1 MGQILSYPVTEK
13 HTVCGKNARFAY
25 GLSEMQGWRLTME
38 DSHAVSLN
46 LDELEEDERSNT
58 FFAVYDGHGG
68 GSVARFAGQN
78 VHRRLVQEES
88 YRQEDYEEAMRR
100 AFLGTDEDMLAD
112 PAYTRDPSGCTAVT
126 ALVTNDNKIFVANAG
141 DSRVVLSVKGEVKP
155 LSFDHKPGNESERKR
170 IQAAG
175 GYIEFGRVNGNL
187 ALARAL
193 GDFEFKKNYALT
205 PDKQIIT
212 SNPDITVHDIT
223 EEDEFLVL
231 ACDGIWDCLNSQQVV
246 DFIRREVAQEKP
258 LGQICENIM
267 EHCLAPDTHGAQGIG
282 CDNMTILI
290 VAILN
295 GKTEEEWYAMI
306 RDRVTNKF
314 GYDTPDA
321 PPQIY
326 SAARLMSWRTRRANV
341 EALEREEE
349 VHLTRERHFPFRG
362 PHPASLDQ
370 LTKVINE
377 TLGGGISFHPGS
389 AIMSDSGTIMFGDD
403 SESDEDRADEP
414 TGSDPNSI
422 LVGALSQDIA
432 DRDPVEDQDEN
443 MDADEEQLRD
453 PFDKVIHL
461 SRAENHLAEIRANGV
476 HGHEHDPPTP
486 SSTSTQ
492 EPSSPPPDTPR
503 GETPPLPRQIASEL
517 AKQKQLSTPPDAP
530 EELPATV
537 ERYLRVNGEP
547 ST

>member
-1 MGQILSYPVTEK
+1 M
-13 HTVCGKNARFAY
+13 
-25 GLSEMQGWRLTME
+25 
-38 DSHAVSLN
+38 VS
-46 LDELEEDERSNT
+46 
-58 FFAVYDGHGG
+58 F
-68 GSVARFAGQN
+68 
-78 VHRRLVQEES
+78 
-88 YRQEDYEEAMRR
+88 YRNIIQ
-100 AFLGTDEDMLAD
+100 
-112 PAYTRDPSGCTAVT
+112 
-126 ALVTNDNKIFVANAG
+126 
-141 DSRVVLSVKGEVKP
+141 
-155 LSFDHKPGNESERKR
+155 LSFLWKPS
-170 IQAAG
+170 
-175 GYIEFGRVNGNL
+175 
-187 ALARAL
+187 
-193 GDFEFKKNYALT
+193 
-205 PDKQIIT
+205 
-212 SNPDITVHDIT
+212 
-223 EEDEFLVL
+223 
-231 ACDGIWDCLNSQQVV
+231 GIWDCLNSQQVV

-258 LGQICENIM
+258 LGQVCESIM

-306 RDRVTNKF
+306 RDRVANKI

-341 EALEREEE
+341 EALERDEE
-349 VHLTRERHFPFRG
+349 VHLGRHRHLPLRG

-370 LTKVINE
+370 LTRVINE

-403 SESDEDRADEP
+403 SESDEDKGDEP
-414 TGSDPNSI
+414 VGSDPNSI
-422 LVGALSQDIA
+422 LLGTLSQDVA
-432 DRDPVEDQDEN
+432 ERDPVEDQD
-443 MDADEEQLRD
+443 MDADEDQLRD
-453 PFDKVIHL
+453 PFDKVIRL

-503 GETPPLPRQIASEL
+503 GETPPLPRQPASEL
-517 AKQKQLSTPPDAP
+517 AKQKQLSTLPDAP
-530 EELPATV
+530 KELPATV
-537 ERYLRVNGEP
+537 EHHLRANGEP